1 MDISLSEEQ
10 ELLQGS
16 ARDFLQKECP
26 IRLVRAMEGDE
37 RGYDPN
43 LWKQMGD
50 LGWLGLVLP
59 EEYGSGA
66 TMMDLVVLLEE
77 FGRALVPGPFVPTV
91 AASRTASAVG
101 RQRSAEACLL
111 ASSHR

>member
-16 ARDFLQKECP
+16 ARDFLQQECP
-26 IRLVRAMEGDE
+26 IRLVRAMEEDD
-37 RGYDPN
+37 RGYDLN

-59 EEYGSGA
+59 EEYSGSQA

-77 FGRALVPGPFVPTV
+77 FGR
-91 AASRTASAVG
+91 
-101 RQRSAEACLL
+101 
-111 ASSHR
+111 

>member
-50 LGWLGLVLP
+50 LG
-59 EEYGSGA
+59 
-66 TMMDLVVLLEE
+66 
-77 FGRALVPGPFVPTV
+77 
-91 AASRTASAVG
+91 
-101 RQRSAEACLL
+101 
-111 ASSHR
+111 